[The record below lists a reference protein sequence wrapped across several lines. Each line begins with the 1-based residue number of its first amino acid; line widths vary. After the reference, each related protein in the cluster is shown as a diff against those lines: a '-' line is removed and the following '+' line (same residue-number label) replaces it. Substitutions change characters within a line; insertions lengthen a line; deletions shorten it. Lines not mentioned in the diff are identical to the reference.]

1 MQRLK
6 AALRGYFKKDV
17 LLFLGLGL
25 SCGAPLNLLA
35 KTLSIWTRELG
46 IDLKTIGLFSLVLLP
61 YSLRFLWAPLVDR
74 LNLPI
79 LSRLGRKKAWGVLFQ
94 VGLMISFIQISFLN
108 PVSSLQA
115 LFVWCFIAAFF
126 AASQDIVVDALRIDT
141 LTDERLKEG
150 SALYQFGYRMG
161 LLITGAGVIALS
173 TYLPWGVCYFLS
185 TGLVLLGLL
194 CLFFIKEP
202 HSVSQPM
209 SFRTGVLAPFLDFMK
224 HHHWL
229 LLIVFI
235 ILYKVCNA
243 VLGRMADPFYLS
255 NGFSKNEIALVSGA
269 IGPWITMI
277 GVIAGGF
284 LMLRLDYYKSLL
296 LLGCFEIFTSFAFA
310 LLAFVGPSLG
320 LFFAVIVFDNII
332 GGMGGA
338 VFVAFL
344 SSLCSKNYSATQ
356 YALLS
361 SLTMFSV
368 SVLASQSGVL
378 AESLGWE
385 AFFIMTGF
393 LMLPALGLLFFLM
406 KGNVN
411 VVR

>member
-1 MQRLK
+1 MHDLK
-6 AALRGYFKKDV
+6 TALTGYFKKDV

-35 KTLSIWTRELG
+35 KTLSIWTTERG
-46 IDLKTIGLFSLVLLP
+46 IDLKTIGLFSLILLP

-74 LNLPI
+74 FDLP
-79 LSRLGRKKAWGVLFQ
+79 LLARLGRKKAWGVVFQ
-94 VGLMISFIQISFLN
+94 LGLMT
-108 PVSSLQA
+108 A
-115 LFVWCFIAAFF
+115 LFCIALLDPAHQIKALFFCCLTAAFF

-141 LTDERLKEG
+141 LTGDRLKEG

-161 LLITGAGVIALS
+161 LLLTGAGVIALS
-173 TYLPWGVCYFLS
+173 TYVPWGVCYFLS
-185 TGLVLLGLL
+185 TALVVVGFFCLLG
-194 CLFFIKEP
+194 IQEP
-202 HSVSQPM
+202 TAPAQSVT
-209 SFRTGVLAPFLDFMK
+209 FRNGVLAPFADFMK
-224 HHHWL
+224 RQHWAL
-229 LLIVFI
+229 LVLFI

-269 IGPWITMI
+269 IGPWITMA

-284 LMLRLDYYKSLL
+284 LMLRLNYNKSLL
-296 LLGCFEIFTSFAFA
+296 LLGLFEIFTSFAFA
-310 LLAFVGPSLG
+310 LLAWAGPSLS
-320 LFFAVIVFDNII
+320 LFLAVIVFDNII

-344 SSLCSKNYSATQ
+344 SALCSKAYSATQ

-368 SVLASQSGVL
+368 SVVASQSGVL
-378 AESLGWE
+378 AQALGWE
-385 AFFIMTGF
+385 AFFILTGF
-393 LMLPALGLLFFLM
+393 LMLPALGLLLYLM
-406 KGNVN
+406 KETTDE
-411 VVR
+411 R